1 MNSKRQTEE
10 GKQETAMV
18 RVDHEQKETDGGEK
32 QETAMVRVEHAQQE
46 TVGGRKTRSSNG
58 EGRT

>member
-18 RVDHEQKETDGGEK
+18 RVEHEHQETDGGR
-32 QETAMVRVEHAQQE
+32 ETRN
-46 TVGGRKTRSSNG
+46 SNG
-58 EGRT
+58 MGRT

>member
-18 RVDHEQKETDGGEK
+18 RVEHEQQETDGGRE
-32 QETAMVRVEHAQQE
+32 ARN
-46 TVGGRKTRSSNG
+46 SNG
-58 EGRT
+58 DGRT